1 MRKTNLAIMAFLSY
15 SLYAEAQLNI
25 VTRNSGMKEYTVQNA
40 QPYDSLTNV
49 EERSFAA
56 CPDRPSTCTGQGM
69 TAGVITTLS
78 SRATSLPGAGDKYT
92 RMTGWAIPLPKRWW
106 ESIMRC

>member
-25 VTRNSGMKEYTVQNA
+25 VTRNSGLKEYTVQNA

-49 EERSFAA
+49 EERSFA
-56 CPDRPSTCTGQGM
+56 GM
-69 TAGVITTLS
+69 TAGGITTLS
-78 SRATSLPGAGDKYT
+78 SRATSLPGAGDRYT
-92 RMTGWAIPLPKRWW
+92 RMTGWAIPLSKRWW